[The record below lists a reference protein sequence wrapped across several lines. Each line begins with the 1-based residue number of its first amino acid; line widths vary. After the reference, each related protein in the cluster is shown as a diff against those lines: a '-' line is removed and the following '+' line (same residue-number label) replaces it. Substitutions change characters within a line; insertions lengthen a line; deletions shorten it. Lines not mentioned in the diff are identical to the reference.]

1 MVLNNDLL
9 IFLRKTRALTEDRV
23 MDNIKDILSELLET
37 YTRSKSEIESI
48 LRIYEDRIKHEMGLI
63 DIQSRE
69 ESEKIIKELFDI
81 QNQISVIVYKYNFPV
96 GDFLADFIYNFDRQD
111 IENINYIIKDITSD

>member
-1 MVLNNDLL
+1 
-9 IFLRKTRALTEDRV
+9 
-23 MDNIKDILSELLET
+23 MDNIKDVLSELLET

-69 ESEKIIKELFDI
+69 ECKHPTIPSF
-81 QNQISVIVYKYNFPV
+81 
-96 GDFLADFIYNFDRQD
+96 FLLKNAR
-111 IENINYIIKDITSD
+111 